1 MPKTRVL
8 VVDDSLTVRKYVAE
22 VLGADPELD
31 VVGEAEDGK
40 QAIELCRTLRPDV
53 ITLDMMLPV
62 MSGVAVTE
70 YVMAYCPT
78 PILVVSAST
87 NRGELYKTYDALAA
101 GAVDVFEKAS
111 GNGAGKDWERGLV
124 SAVKT
129 TSRVRVITH
138 LRGKLGP
145 LGKVPVAST
154 GVPVSS
160 ACAPKTVIAI
170 GGSTGGPAA
179 IVEILRGL
187 PANFPIPIL
196 FVIHIGVPFSAAF
209 AEWLDG
215 LSPFRVRYAKDGE
228 QIPLRGETGM
238 VMAPPDLH
246 LVVHRGKLRLT
257 SDPERNSCR
266 PSVDALFESL
276 AKELGGQTVGCL
288 LTGMG
293 RDGAAGLLALR
304 QSGALTI
311 AQDEASSVVFGM
323 PREAIQIGAAD
334 RILPLNQI
342 ATALADVAREASM
355 RRDC

>member
-8 VVDDSLTVRKYVAE
+8 VVDDSLTVRKYLAE
-22 VLGADPELD
+22 VLSADPELD

-62 MSGVAVTE
+62 MSGVAVAE

-111 GNGAGKDWERGLV
+111 GNEACANWEHGLV
-124 SAVKT
+124 RAVKMV
-129 TSRVRVITH
+129 SRVRVITH
-138 LRGKLGP
+138 IRGKLGP
-145 LGKVPVAST
+145 LGKIPAAQADHTRSNGCRT
-154 GVPVSS
+154 
-160 ACAPKTVIAI
+160 KNIIAI

-179 IVEILRGL
+179 IVEILGGL

-196 FVIHIGVPFSAAF
+196 LVIHIGAPFSAAF

-228 QIPLRGETGM
+228 QIPVRGETGM
-238 VMAPPDLH
+238 VMAPPGLH
-246 LVVHRGKLRLT
+246 MVAQRGKLRLT
-257 SDPERNSCR
+257 AEPERNSCR
-266 PSVDALFESL
+266 PSVDVLFESL
-276 AKELGGQTVGCL
+276 AKELGGQTLACL

-293 RDGAAGLLALR
+293 RDGASGLLALR
-304 QSGALTI
+304 HSGALTI

-323 PREAIQIGAAD
+323 PREAIQMGAAD
-334 RILPLNQI
+334 QVLSLNQI
-342 ATALADVAREASM
+342 ATALTHMAREDDV
-355 RRDC
+355 RRDR